1 MCIMYRYI
9 SICKPVTIQ
18 TLEIPRVY
26 NSRHLSVELQVLDL
40 HVSSD
45 TKIARQHPDSP
56 FY

>member
-1 MCIMYRYI
+1 MYRYI